1 MSRRPQKPNRRASS
15 PQASASSPREFRLPE
30 NTTPALPAVE
40 DFAGLDMPAALL
52 KTLTAQGVT
61 TPFPIQAATLPN
73 SLAGRDLLGRG
84 RTGSGKTLAFGLA
97 LLARTAGLRAEPKA
111 PLALVLVPTREL
123 AQQVTDALTPYA
135 TAVNLRLA
143 TVVGGLSITKQAGTL
158 RRGAE
163 VVVATP
169 GRLNDLV
176 ERGDCVLDQVRITVL
191 DEADQM
197 TDMGFLPQITKLI
210 QHVRPDGQRML
221 FSATLDR
228 NIDRLVQRFLTD
240 PVVHSVDPSA
250 GAVTTMEHHVLHV
263 QDETDKKAVTT
274 RIAARDGRVILFLDT
289 KRSADRLAKRLL
301 AVGVRAAA
309 LHGGRSQPQRNRTL
323 EQFKN
328 GQVTALVAT
337 NVAARGIHVDDLDL
351 VVNVDPPTD
360 HKDYLH
366 RGGRTARAGGSGSV
380 VTLVLPD
387 QKRDVTRLM
396 SDAGIRPRT
405 ARITSSDAELTTI
418 TGAREPSGVAVTIEV
433 PSRRRRPA
441 RRPAPS
447 AAGAPADAAETA
459 AGQYGDRCGSP
470 YGEPGLD
477 RRAAAGTTASDS
489 TSASGGR
496 GAARRAGSGG
506 ATGGAVGAGG
516 RSADRQSAAGAA
528 TRAAS
533 GKVARGSGRRT
544 AAGGATGGA
553 AGTGGRGSGSRGGR
567 RAPPRDA
574 LPLNAAGGHLTTVAG
589 RADTCAGS
597 APVTV
602 AGVGRIC
609 RSDVVFGPGTEL
621 LGPPGRPGRVLSR

>member
-1 MSRRPQKPNRRASS
+1 MSRRPQKSNRRASS
-15 PQASASSPREFRLPE
+15 PPPSASSPREFRLPE
-30 NTTPALPAVE
+30 STTPALPAVE
-40 DFAGLDMPAALL
+40 EFAALDMPAGLL

-135 TAVNLRLA
+135 TAVNVRLA
-143 TVVGGLSITKQAGTL
+143 TVVGGLSITKQAGAL
-158 RRGAE
+158 RRGTE
-163 VVVATP
+163 VLVATP

-176 ERGDCVLDQVRITVL
+176 ERGDCVLDDVRITVL

-210 QHVRPDGQRML
+210 QRVRPDGQRML

-396 SDAGIRPRT
+396 SDAGIRPRAT
-405 ARITSSDAELTTI
+405 RVASSDAELAAI

-433 PSRRRRPA
+433 PQQATPKASRPDRKPGSKPGRRSGRRRGNA
-441 RRPAPS
+441 E
-447 AAGAPADAAETA
+447 GAETA
-459 AGQYGDRCGSP
+459 SRASTRKTAGATPTGDSP
-470 YGEPGLD
+470 SRSSGG
-477 RRAAAGTTASDS
+477 
-489 TSASGGR
+489 TSATGGR
-496 GAARRAGSGG
+496 GAARRTGSGG
-506 ATGGAVGAGG
+506 ATG
-516 RSADRQSAAGAA
+516 
-528 TRAAS
+528 AAS
-533 GKVARGSGRRT
+533 
-544 AAGGATGGA
+544 
-553 AGTGGRGSGSRGGR
+553 AGTGGRGSDRRSGVRAANGTASGKAARGSARRKPANGATGGTTGTRGGT
-567 RAPPRDA
+567 
-574 LPLNAAGGHLTTVAG
+574 H
-589 RADTCAGS
+589 
-597 APVTV
+597 
-602 AGVGRIC
+602 
-609 RSDVVFGPGTEL
+609 
-621 LGPPGRPGRVLSR
+621 

>member
-1 MSRRPQKPNRRASS
+1 MSRRPQKPNRRTSS
-15 PQASASSPREFRLPE
+15 STSSAVSPPSGASAREFRLPE
-30 NTTPALPAVE
+30 NTTPGLPAVE
-40 DFAGLDMPAALL
+40 DFAALDMPAALL

-97 LLARTAGLRAEPKA
+97 LLARTAGLRAQPKA

-135 TAVNLRLA
+135 TAVNLRVA
-143 TVVGGLSITKQAGTL
+143 TVVGGLSITKQAATL

-163 VVVATP
+163 VVVASP

-176 ERGDCVLDQVRITVL
+176 ERGDCTLGDVRITVL

-210 QHVRPDGQRML
+210 QQVRPDGQRLL

-250 GAVTTMEHHVLHV
+250 GAVTTMEHHVLHI

-323 EQFKN
+323 EQFRN

-337 NVAARGIHVDDLDL
+337 NVAARGIHIDDLDL

-360 HKDYLH
+360 HKDYVH

-380 VTLVLPD
+380 VTLVLPE

-405 ARITSSDAELTTI
+405 ARIASGDAELTTL
-418 TGAREPSGVAVTIEV
+418 TGAREPSGVPVVIEI
-433 PSRRRRPA
+433 PQPAAPPASRPDQRTDPKPGRRSARRRRSGSA
-441 RRPAPS
+441 ATATGSGSGRPATPS
-447 AAGAPADAAETA
+447 TPAGGRAGASATDGRAGRRKGTAGAPGDAA
-459 AGQYGDRCGSP
+459 
-470 YGEPGLD
+470 
-477 RRAAAGTTASDS
+477 
-489 TSASGGR
+489 
-496 GAARRAGSGG
+496 
-506 ATGGAVGAGG
+506 GAGG
-516 RSADRQSAAGAA
+516 RGIRLPRRH
-528 TRAAS
+528 TR
-533 GKVARGSGRRT
+533 
-544 AAGGATGGA
+544 
-553 AGTGGRGSGSRGGR
+553 
-567 RAPPRDA
+567 
-574 LPLNAAGGHLTTVAG
+574 LQ
-589 RADTCAGS
+589 
-597 APVTV
+597 
-602 AGVGRIC
+602 
-609 RSDVVFGPGTEL
+609 
-621 LGPPGRPGRVLSR
+621 RPGRGRVQP

>member
-1 MSRRPQKPNRRASS
+1 MSRRPQKPNRRVSS
-15 PQASASSPREFRLPE
+15 PPPSASSPRDFRLPE
-30 NTTPALPAVE
+30 SRTPALPAVE
-40 DFAGLDMPAALL
+40 DFAGLDMPAGLL
-52 KTLTAQGVT
+52 KTLAAQGVT

-143 TVVGGLSITKQAGTL
+143 TVVGGLSITKQAATL

-163 VVVATP
+163 VLVATP

-176 ERGDCVLDQVRITVL
+176 AQGDCVLGDVRITVL

-210 QHVRPDGQRML
+210 QQVRPDGQRML
-221 FSATLDR
+221 FSATLDG

-250 GAVTTMEHHVLHV
+250 GAVPTMEHHVLHV
-263 QDETDKKAVTT
+263 LDETDKKAVTT

-289 KRSADRLAKRLL
+289 KRSADRLTKRLL

-337 NVAARGIHVDDLDL
+337 NVAARGIHIEDLDL

-405 ARITSSDAELTTI
+405 ARITSSDAALVTI
-418 TGAREPSGVAVTIEV
+418 TGAREPSGVPVTIEV
-433 PSRRRRPA
+433 PQPATPTASRPDRKADSKPGSRGGRRRRSGGRPGA
-441 RRPAPS
+441 ATDAATRTGGRGSERRTTAGATAS
-447 AAGAPADAAETA
+447 GDTSATSGRASTRRTGAAGATRGA
-459 AGQYGDRCGSP
+459 AGAGTRGS
-470 YGEPGLD
+470 D
-477 RRAAAGTTASDS
+477 RRAAAGTATGTASGKDARG
-489 TSASGGR
+489 TRRR
-496 GAARRAGSGG
+496 GATGG
-506 ATGGAVGAGG
+506 ATGG
-516 RSADRQSAAGAA
+516 
-528 TRAAS
+528 T
-533 GKVARGSGRRT
+533 
-544 AAGGATGGA
+544 
-553 AGTGGRGSGSRGGR
+553 AGTGGRTSDRRGGR
-567 RAPPRDA
+567 RTSGA
-574 LPLNAAGGHLTTVAG
+574 
-589 RADTCAGS
+589 
-597 APVTV
+597 
-602 AGVGRIC
+602 
-609 RSDVVFGPGTEL
+609 
-621 LGPPGRPGRVLSR
+621 